1 MPKKKLLPVD
11 HKPDRAT
18 KARVND
24 YGRESFCTPTA
35 KAKLLRQVRDEGI
48 PDAFSK
54 DTHRRKRHQEVAH
67 CIQDVEFD
75 SADGST
81 ERIPMQRPDQVLQHA
96 VRISPHF
103 ATLLQTAIEDAGA
116 TPLELVLYYD
126 EVEPSDPLKKGDR
139 KILAIYWSF
148 ANFGADALSNDD
160 CWFTLGVIRTTPLA
174 DSLLDGYCQIMC
186 KTLDIFFRGDA
197 SFSDGLTLE
206 FPRACGAVITLFLVA
221 SFDVFVSDEKAI
233 KQLSGVKGASGR
245 KLCLFCVNIKG
256 WRFFKPDP
264 GGFYLASNSLAPDEF
279 KEHTDASLRDVYRKV
294 LAARAT
300 MIDASGGPSGA
311 FKEYEREMGVSVN
324 ERYHPLLREEFKPI
338 SSIVFDPQHV
348 YLCGGVFDGECQ
360 AFFEHLEEDNSGLG
374 FAAFDAYATEW
385 VWPKGYANGKSCA
398 KKGRWNGTAS
408 EYLSVAP
415 VLAKWVNDVVK
426 QAGVCPAECDSMLE
440 LCKTVELLELG
451 MQGYGD
457 PDDLDTQILNHSTA
471 QQVSYGSDLWKAKN
485 HHAFHL
491 PGFLRRFRRLFNC
504 FTLERK
510 HKVPKRFS
518 VTRVNTTAYE
528 RGILEEVLD
537 QHFWELKKPI
547 LKHMLMD
554 LRDAPKRMHDAVV
567 SELNLLPGTA
577 VQTASKARV
586 KSRAVR
592 VGDVV
597 LMSDN
602 TIAEVWFFAGV
613 GDLYFACL
621 STWPTTRVISDTCVI
636 TQIVDNP
643 RLLPLSEVLASCIYR
658 RTVAPPMR
666 MATVLLPRH

>member
-1 MPKKKLLPVD
+1 MPKKKLRPSED
-11 HKPDRAT
+11 KPERAT

-35 KAKLLRQVRDEGI
+35 KAKLMCQIRDDGL

-75 SADGST
+75 NVDGST
-81 ERIPMQRPDQVLQHA
+81 EWIPMQRPDQVLHHA

-103 ATLLQTAIEDAGA
+103 ATLLRTAIEDAGA
-116 TPLELVLYYD
+116 TPLGLVLYYD

-148 ANFGADALSNDD
+148 ANFGADALSDD
-160 CWFTLGVIRTTPLA
+160 NCWFTLGVIRTAPLA
-174 DSLLDGYCQIMC
+174 ESFIDGYCQIMC
-186 KTLDIFFRGDA
+186 KTLDIFFKGGA
-197 SFSDGLTLE
+197 SFSDGVTLA
-206 FPRACGAVITLFLVA
+206 FPRACGAVDTLLMVA
-221 SFDVFVSDEKAI
+221 SFEVFVSDEKAI

-245 KLCLFCVNIKG
+245 KLCLFCVNIKA

-264 GGFYLASNSLAPDEF
+264 ANFYLPSNSLAPDEF
-279 KEHTDASLRDVYRKV
+279 KEHTNASLRDAYRKV
-294 LAARAT
+294 LAAKAT
-300 MIDASGGPSGA
+300 MGPGVHQ
-311 FKEYEREMGVSVN
+311 EYERDLGVSANV
-324 ERYHPLLREEFKPI
+324 RYHPLLREEFKPI
-338 SSIVFDPQHV
+338 SCIVFDPQHV

-360 AFFEHLEEDNSGLG
+360 AFFERLEEDDSGLG
-374 FAAFDAYATEW
+374 FAAFHAYATEW

-398 KKGRWNGTAS
+398 KKGRWDGTAS
-408 EYLSVAP
+408 EFLSVVP
-415 VLAKWVNDVVK
+415 VLAKWVTDVVK

-440 LCKTVELLELG
+440 LCKTVELLHLG
-451 MQGYGD
+451 MQGSGD
-457 PDDLDTQILNHSTA
+457 PDDLGTQILEHSTA
-471 QQVSYGSDLWKAKN
+471 QQICYGSDLWKAKN
-485 HHAFHL
+485 HHAFHF
-491 PGFLRRFRRLFNC
+491 PRFLERFGKLFNC

-518 VTRVNTTAYE
+518 VTRVNTTSYE

-547 LKHMLMD
+547 SKHMLMD
-554 LRDAPKRMHDAVV
+554 SRDAPKRMHDTII

-577 VQTASKARV
+577 VQTAPKARV
-586 KSRAVR
+586 ESRTVC

-613 GDLYFACL
+613 GHLHFACL

-643 RLLPLSEVLASCIYR
+643 RILPLSGVLASCIYR
-658 RTVAPPMR
+658 RTVAPPMS
-666 MATVLLPRH
+666 MATVLLPHH